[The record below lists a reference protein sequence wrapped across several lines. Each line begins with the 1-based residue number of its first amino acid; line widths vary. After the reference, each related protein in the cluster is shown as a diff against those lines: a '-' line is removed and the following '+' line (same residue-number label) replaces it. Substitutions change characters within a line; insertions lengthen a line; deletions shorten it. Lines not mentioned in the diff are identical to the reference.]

1 MREKNYV
8 VTSGGDVEQA
18 MVVTE
23 KERKSKRWDVN
34 KSIRW
39 VVNIQSGWNVDDE
52 GQFEKLRRL
61 KELKNYEDE
70 KIMIVWRDF

>member
-39 VVNIQSGWNVDDE
+39 VVNVQSGWNAE
-52 GQFEKLRRL
+52 C
-61 KELKNYEDE
+61 
-70 KIMIVWRDF
+70 